1 MEEFKIRNYFFFFM
15 KSNFTL
21 FKFCYSTY
29 FFFLFSQ
36 YLSDYFILI
45 DLFRISWN
53 TVFNNILIIWSMDF
67 DNWIVEHEVMR
78 NKSDYC
84 TLNVFNCIDNYFIS
98 NKIIKCCATK
108 TKSRN
113 IVLRMSVHKNLNLY
127 NRERY
132 RKLTR
137 EFFLVLCK
145 RETYYLHAC

>member
-1 MEEFKIRNYFFFFM
+1 MEEFKIRNYFFFF
-15 KSNFTL
+15 SNFTL

-29 FFFLFSQ
+29 FFFL
-36 YLSDYFILI
+36 
-45 DLFRISWN
+45 
-53 TVFNNILIIWSMDF
+53 NILVIILSLLIYFESLEILFLIIFWLYG
-67 DNWIVEHEVMR
+67 WWTLIIRIIEHVIMR

-84 TLNVFNCIDNYFIS
+84 TLNVFNYIDNYSIS

-113 IVLRMSVHKNLNLY
+113 IVLRMPVHKNLNLY

-137 EFFLVLCK
+137 EFFLVPCK

>member
-1 MEEFKIRNYFFFFM
+1 MEEFKIRNYFLVILLYL
-15 KSNFTL
+15 NFVIQHI
-21 FKFCYSTY
+21 
-29 FFFLFSQ
+29 FFFL
-36 YLSDYFILI
+36 
-45 DLFRISWN
+45 
-53 TVFNNILIIWSMDF
+53 NILVIILSLLIYFESLEILFLIIFWLYG
-67 DNWIVEHEVMR
+67 WWTLIIRIIEHVIMR

-84 TLNVFNCIDNYFIS
+84 TLNVFNYIDNYSIS

-113 IVLRMSVHKNLNLY
+113 IVLRMPVHKNLNLY

-137 EFFLVLCK
+137 EFFLVPCK